1 MGTRPDGPYVGF
13 YGSWGDPSVFD
24 AQGSDFH
31 ADRSSLINLA
41 THAPLD
47 EPRVGL
53 DVARYVVSR
62 STLPGAPTSVAPR
75 TVLLRNV
82 PVVTYTYR
90 NEAGT
95 VVRSYTRH
103 RARKYPFDGTA
114 QVPDAVD
121 AQADTAETPHTDA
134 AVFDGFDASGNQLP
148 DGPYTLTIEAASDG
162 PSSTTHQQ
170 SYELMLD
177 TQAPA

>member
-1 MGTRPDGPYVGF
+1 MGF

-41 THAPLD
+41 TRAPLD

-53 DVARYVVSR
+53 DGARYVVSR
-62 STLPGAPTSVAPR
+62 STLPGAPTSIAPR

-114 QVPDAVD
+114 EVPDTVD
-121 AQADTAETPHTDA
+121 AQVDTAENPHADA
-134 AVFDGFDASGNQLP
+134 AVFAGFDAWGNPRP
-148 DGPYTLTIEAASDG
+148 DASNPSTTAAS
-162 PSSTTHQQ
+162 
-170 SYELMLD
+170 
-177 TQAPA
+177 A